1 VQGESKFNNT
11 KHRRKTKNGKQKPKD
26 KSAHYQPSNKVTNRH
41 YSFGPAKISTFP
53 GSDIRYQI
61 SDITCISGKEQ
72 GGNSSKPYL
81 SSEARL
87 PYENNSL
94 LFIFVSNIY

>member
-61 SDITCISGKEQ
+61 SDIRYHLHFRKRTGRQFIQ
-72 GGNSSKPYL
+72 AVP
-81 SSEARL
+81 
-87 PYENNSL
+87 
-94 LFIFVSNIY
+94 LFRGTPTV